1 LATPNKPLL
10 NRSEPEVWKKDSGP
24 SVLALAGAGLRLLKV
39 RETSDRGKLKIALVV
54 V

>member
-24 SVLALAGAGLRLLKV
+24 SVLALAGAGARALESQRDF
-39 RETSDRGKLKIALVV
+39 RQGKLKIALVV